1 MAPPAGVEGRLP
13 HLPAAEKRRRPF
25 QRPSQPLTPCATPY
39 YYSPLMSK
47 ALPEHIYPLR
57 LARRGESLAGS
68 VVFSR
73 MPRIAEM
80 LCEGAN
86 RADFTLRFGYDG
98 GGQACV
104 LGHID
109 AKLVVLCQRCL
120 EPMEIGV
127 ARQVRLALVG
137 EHDDPAGL
145 DDLAGLDATYD
156 PLPVGD
162 GPVSLS
168 GIVEDE
174 LILAMPDFS
183 RHPRSEC
190 RMPPGAD
197 AVDVID
203 DEASGNDV
211 DTAGESGEENP
222 FSILESLKPRTAP

>member
-1 MAPPAGVEGRLP
+1 MP
-13 HLPAAEKRRRPF
+13 
-25 QRPSQPLTPCATPY
+25 
-39 YYSPLMSK
+39 K

-57 LARRGESLAGS
+57 LARHGESLAGS
-68 VVFSR
+68 VVFSQ

-80 LCEGAN
+80 LCEGAK
-86 RADFTLRFGYDG
+86 RAEFTLRFGYDG

-109 AKLVVLCQRCL
+109 ANLVVLCQRCL

-137 EHDDPAGL
+137 EHDD
-145 DDLAGLDATYD
+145 LAALDATYD
-156 PLPVGD
+156 PLPVGG

-174 LILAMPDFS
+174 LILAMPNFS

-190 RMPPGAD
+190 KMPPGAD

-203 DEASGNDV
+203 DEAPGNDV
-211 DTAGESGEENP
+211 DTAGESGEDNP
-222 FSILESLKPRTAP
+222 FSILESLKPRKAP